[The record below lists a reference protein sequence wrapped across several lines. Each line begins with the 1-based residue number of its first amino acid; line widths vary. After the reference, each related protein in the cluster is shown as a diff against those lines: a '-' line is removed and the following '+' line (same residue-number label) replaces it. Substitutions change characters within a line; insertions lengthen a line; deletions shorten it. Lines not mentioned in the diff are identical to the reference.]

1 LGFRFEDEE
10 NGRAVKRDE
19 LLKVLSTGER
29 KALYILNILFEI
41 EARKDLRVETL
52 IIVDDIAD
60 SFDYKNKYAI
70 IEYLKDISELDGFY
84 QILLTHNFDF
94 FRTVESRYISYKHC
108 LMVNK
113 TNEKIE
119 FVAAEYIKNPF
130 GHFFANTENNI
141 KLLALIPFVR
151 NIIEYTKGE
160 TDSDFTLLTST
171 LHINNDTNRITV
183 GDIKDIINRNF
194 SKNISVTDEKS
205 IVAELFIETANKLL
219 NTNETL
225 NLENKIVLSVAIRLK
240 AESFMI
246 NEIGDSAFLQSI
258 KRKQTAKIS
267 KRYIADNPTKKAEV
281 EVIKKV
287 NLITPQNIHINSF
300 MYEPILDMS
309 DIELKTLYT
318 DVLALK

>member
-1 LGFRFEDEE
+1 
-10 NGRAVKRDE
+10 
-19 LLKVLSTGER
+19 
-29 KALYILNILFEI
+29 
-41 EARKDLRVETL
+41 
-52 IIVDDIAD
+52 
-60 SFDYKNKYAI
+60 
-70 IEYLKDISELDGFY
+70 
-84 QILLTHNFDF
+84 
-94 FRTVESRYISYKHC
+94 
-108 LMVNK
+108 MVNK

-281 EVIKKV
+281 DVIKKV